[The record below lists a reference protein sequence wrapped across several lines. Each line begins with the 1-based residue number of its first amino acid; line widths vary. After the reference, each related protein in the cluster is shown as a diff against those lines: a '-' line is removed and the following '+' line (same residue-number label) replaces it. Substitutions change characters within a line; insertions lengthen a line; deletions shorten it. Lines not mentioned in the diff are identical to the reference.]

1 MARMLQFEKRLR
13 REDAVRR
20 YVIHSTESGW
30 EVVEQ
35 HGTEVVRKLSLQ
47 DWHRVERVRRSL
59 AQELDELVREGWKE
73 VGN

>member
-1 MARMLQFEKRLR
+1 MLQFERRLR
-13 REDAVRR
+13 REDAIRR

-47 DWHRVERVRRSL
+47 DWHRVERVRQSL
-59 AQELDELVREGWKE
+59 AQELDDLVREGWKDI
-73 VGN
+73 GN